1 VGEETTE
8 FASRF
13 SSAVTFLREV
23 AGQGARA
30 RVPAGRGADLAS
42 AVRHALEAV
51 EAVYATETGAVRD
64 WPEQRRRA
72 IAQLAAVRAALE
84 GHGVGEELRR
94 EVGTLVLLIDPGT
107 PDAGGGGGRRLAR

>member
-1 VGEETTE
+1 MGEETTE

-23 AGQGARA
+23 AAQGARA
-30 RVPAGRGADLAS
+30 RPPRRGEDLAV
-42 AVRHALEAV
+42 AVGHALDAV

-72 IAQLAAVRAALE
+72 IAQLAAVRSAL
-84 GHGVGEELRR
+84 GARGVGEELRR

-107 PDAGGGGGRRLAR
+107 PDGGSGAGRR

>member
-23 AGQGARA
+23 AAQGARA
-30 RVPAGRGADLAS
+30 RPPGRGEDLAG
-42 AVRHALEAV
+42 AVRHALAAV
-51 EAVYATETGAVRD
+51 EAVYGTETGAVRD

-72 IAQLAAVRAALE
+72 TAQLAAVRAALE
-84 GHGVGEELRR
+84 ARGVGEELRR
-94 EVGTLVLLIDPGT
+94 EVGTLVLIIDPGT
-107 PDAGGGGGRRLAR
+107 PDGGNGGGRRSAR

>member
-1 VGEETTE
+1 VERAVGDETTE

-23 AGQGARA
+23 AAQGARA
-30 RVPAGRGADLAS
+30 RPPRREDLAV
-42 AVRHALEAV
+42 AVGHALDAV

-72 IAQLAAVRAALE
+72 IAQLAAVRAAL
-84 GHGVGEELRR
+84 GVRGVGEELRR

-107 PDAGGGGGRRLAR
+107 PDGGSGGGRR